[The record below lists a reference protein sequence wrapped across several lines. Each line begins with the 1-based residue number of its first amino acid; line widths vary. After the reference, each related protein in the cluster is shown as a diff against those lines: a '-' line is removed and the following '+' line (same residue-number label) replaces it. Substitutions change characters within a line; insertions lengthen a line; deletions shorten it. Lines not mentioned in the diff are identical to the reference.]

1 MALLALI
8 AGLILSATAAY
19 YSIIGLIAIFPGAI
33 LPITLMGASLEF
45 AKLVAASWLYRNWE
59 IAPKVIKGYFI
70 FAIVILMLITS
81 LGTFGYLSKVHI
93 ESSIQMSDNTIEIA
107 RIESQIE
114 SEQRQLDNAQRT
126 IESLDSMISMNFNAS
141 QSNSIRRSQREER
154 DQLNA
159 IIKESST
166 NIVELKTQLVPL
178 QKETATIEAKVGPL
192 KYIAELIYGKEN
204 ASAYFDSAVRFVI
217 ILIVLVFDPLA
228 VLLLIAAN
236 ISYLHGKNKQ
246 VEQKQKVNQAPEA
259 PKPKKKRY
267 IIERVENVKGK
278 GSKKSVKKVAK
289 VNDVG
294 YNNNVKEGIYNFMM
308 RDDFG
313 IKTTDK
319 VEHEPT
325 TRKDKE
331 KHND

>member
-8 AGLILSATAAY
+8 AGLILSGTAAY

-59 IAPKVIKGYFI
+59 IAPKIIKGYFI

-141 QSNSIRRSQREER
+141 QTNSIRRSQRDER
-154 DQLNA
+154 NELNA
-159 IIKESST
+159 IIKESSS
-166 NIVELKTQLVPL
+166 NIVELKTQLAPL

-236 ISYLHGKNKQ
+236 ISYLHNKNK
-246 VEQKQKVNQAPEA
+246 VEEKQEKVEPVET

-267 IIERVENVKGK
+267 VIERVENVKGK
-278 GSKKSVKKVAK
+278 KNKKTYKKVAK

-319 VEHEPT
+319 VEYNEPT
-325 TRKDKE
+325 TRKAKE

>member
-154 DQLNA
+154 DQLNV

-246 VEQKQKVNQAPEA
+246 VEQKQKVNQSPEA